1 MVEAVEADQVGG
13 TDRYPLVD
21 THAHLTGYAA
31 ADPDLLIEAARAAG
45 VIRVLAV
52 GTTVTTSTET
62 LKEATRF
69 PEVFAGVG
77 IHPNDLDPLDD
88 WPALRD
94 LALNPLVRAIGE
106 TGLDYYRD
114 RTSRTS
120 QRASLLAHFQLAAE
134 RDLPIVIHNRA
145 ADADILDIL
154 TQFRGQVRGVLH
166 CFSGSLAFAEQAL
179 ELGYYLS
186 FAGNL
191 TYPSAEP
198 LRETASAIP
207 LDHVLVETDT
217 PYLSPVPHRGTPNQ
231 PAYVVHTLRVLAACM
246 KREPAELA
254 QRIVA
259 NAATL
264 FGW

>member
-1 MVEAVEADQVGG
+1 MVEAAETNSEGAIHG
-13 TDRYPLVD
+13 YPLVD
-21 THAHLTGYAA
+21 THAHLTGYAEV
-31 ADPDLLIEAARAAG
+31 DPETLIGTARATS

-52 GTTVTTSTET
+52 GTTVRTSSAAVEQA
-62 LKEATRF
+62 LRF

-77 IHPNDLDPLDD
+77 IHPNDLDPADD
-88 WPALRD
+88 WPALCK
-94 LALNPLVRAIGE
+94 LASHPRVRAIGE

-114 RTSRTS
+114 RTDRAS
-120 QRASLLAHFQLAAE
+120 QRASLLAHFKLAAE

-145 ADADILDIL
+145 ADADILEIL
-154 TQFRGQVRGVLH
+154 NQFSGQVRGVLH
-166 CFSGSLAFAEQAL
+166 CFSGTPSFAEQAL
-179 ELGYYLS
+179 KLGYYLS

-191 TYPSAEP
+191 TYPSAGP
-198 LRETASAIP
+198 LRETAGAIP
-207 LDHVLVETDT
+207 LDRVLVETDT
-217 PYLSPVPHRGTPNQ
+217 PYLSPVPHRGSPNQ

-259 NAATL
+259 NSATL